1 MPFPLPQTL
10 SDRLNE
16 KQELVRLL
24 NATLTHAAEH
34 CPYYARMFDGDA
46 VEVHDPAELRRFP
59 ILTREIVAR
68 HEMDLLVRGVFPEY
82 VACTGGTTL
91 GSHGQGPLRRFQTE
105 RERGFW
111 VSLHESMRSA
121 FPGEW
126 PVEVRL
132 ITMEHGL
139 DFPGALRGVLP
150 MPLERPSHFLALT
163 SLLETE
169 FAVTGFSRRVRW
181 LSGSLTGIKPLT
193 LLCMERGIEG
203 ARFGL
208 ELICV
213 HGWHVTPRWQK
224 LLQEFWNAPLGES
237 YGLSEVPGLHAVR
250 CGSCG
255 HFHFSPLAVNEV
267 LDLDSDD
274 PVESGVGRV
283 VSTSLYPLNQTQPL
297 LRYDTEDVIE
307 VVSGQCDQ
315 TDRFGFEYLGRK
327 RDIVRRHRGAASEI
341 LCHPIMLSEVL
352 GDLPDIAVR
361 PHFRVA
367 ALELSATFGWQKYR
381 LLSGDRGARQL
392 VGLEI
397 ELVWSPRSFPDA
409 ARELSER
416 IERALLNRSP
426 ALRRAISDGDVEL
439 AIVLREPNSTDFAQL
454 V

>member
-1 MPFPLPQTL
+1 MPLPLRQTL
-10 SDRLNE
+10 GDRLNA

-24 NATLTHAAEH
+24 NATLAHAARH
-34 CPYYARMFDGDA
+34 SPYYARMFDGEA

-59 ILTREIVAR
+59 ILTRELVAR
-68 HEMDLLVRGVFPEY
+68 HEMDLLVRDVFPEY

-91 GSHGQGPLRRFQTE
+91 GSEGQGPLRRFHTE

-111 VSLHESMRSA
+111 VSLHESMRSD
-121 FPGEW
+121 FPGDW

-139 DFPGALRGVLP
+139 DFPGALRGVMP

-163 SLLETE
+163 SLLDTE
-169 FAVTGFSRRVRW
+169 LAIPGFSRRVRW

-203 ARFGL
+203 AHFGL
-208 ELICV
+208 ELVCV

-224 LLQEFWNAPLGES
+224 LLQDFWNAPLGES

-250 CGSCG
+250 CGACS
-255 HFHFSPLAVNEV
+255 HFHFSPLAMNEV
-267 LDLDSDD
+267 LDLDSDE
-274 PVESGVGRV
+274 PVARGVGRV

-307 VVSGQCDQ
+307 VASDRCEQ

-327 RDIVRRHRGAASEI
+327 RDIVRRHRGGAAEI
-341 LCHPIMLSEVL
+341 LCHPIMLSQIL
-352 GDLPDIAVR
+352 GDLPDIALR

-367 ALELSATFGWQKYR
+367 ALELSTTFGWQKYK
-381 LLSGDRGARQL
+381 LVSEDLGDKQIIR
-392 VGLEI
+392 LEI

-409 ARELSER
+409 AKELSTR
-416 IERALLNRSP
+416 IGRAILNRSP
-426 ALRRAISDGDVEL
+426 ALQRAISEGDVEL
-439 AIVLREPNSTDFAQL
+439 AVTLREPNSTDFAQL